1 MEVSVFIT
9 SYNQREVL
17 CEAVES
23 VLSQTYPA
31 DQIIIVDDA
40 STDNSQDLIEGYR
53 RQYPELFTVLL
64 HKKNTGISQVRI
76 NALNHVKSKY
86 VTYLDGDDWFLPDK
100 LMYEVSAIKDSPES
114 KIVFSNNEYMNEDGS
129 EFIFQWVDGEDVPEG
144 DVFFQTFTR
153 SFPRKSLF
161 RMELVDYSA
170 WKSIGFH
177 DPCLELYEDFD
188 MRIRLTNKLHAK
200 FVNKVLSRIRS
211 HNVGL
216 SSRKAEFHFYALD
229 YIFKKNLSLL
239 SALPAGKQKSAADLL
254 SKWVRKHGHKAILE
268 AMHAGKFNSVAK
280 RVREV
285 SYYHFPVR
293 VK

>member
-9 SYNQREVL
+9 SYNQRVVL

-23 VLSQTYPA
+23 VLNQTYPA

-40 STDNSQDLIEGYR
+40 STDNSQDLIEDYR
-53 RQYPELFTVLL
+53 RQYPELFTVVLN
-64 HKKNTGISQVRI
+64 KKNTGISQVRI

-100 LMYEVSAIKDSPES
+100 LKYEVSAIKESPES

-129 EFIFQWVDGEDVPEG
+129 EFLFKWVDGEDVPEG

-153 SFPRKSLF
+153 TFPRKSLF
-161 RMELVDYSA
+161 RMELVEYSA

-177 DPCLELYEDFD
+177 DPCLKMYEDFD

-211 HNVGL
+211 HNTGL
-216 SSRKAEFHFYALD
+216 SSRKAEFHFSALD
-229 YIFKKNLSLL
+229 YIFKKNISLL
-239 SALPAGKQKSAADLL
+239 STLPASKQKSAAGLL
-254 SKWVRKHGHKAILE
+254 SKWVRKHGQKAILE
-268 AMHAGKFNSVAK
+268 AMLSGKFNSVAK

-285 SYYHFPVR
+285 SYYHFPTR